1 MYISGSAAGRD
12 QPPPTRRRSTAL
24 QRSAHAALRGRASA
38 RGASGIGARGGL
50 DTASAA
56 AHDAKR
62 SRIDT
67 PPHGCC
73 TGASRSEADM
83 DASWGFGGKR
93 G

>member
-1 MYISGSAAGRD
+1 M
-12 QPPPTRRRSTAL
+12 
-24 QRSAHAALRGRASA
+24 
-38 RGASGIGARGGL
+38 GARGGV

>member
-1 MYISGSAAGRD
+1 MRG
-12 QPPPTRRRSTAL
+12 
-24 QRSAHAALRGRASA
+24 RSAA
-38 RGASGIGARGGL
+38 RGASGMGARGGL

-56 AHDAKR
+56 AHDANR

-67 PPHGCC
+67 PPHGCG
-73 TGASRSEADM
+73 TGRTGTSRSEADM

>member
-1 MYISGSAAGRD
+1 M
-12 QPPPTRRRSTAL
+12 
-24 QRSAHAALRGRASA
+24 RGRASA
-38 RGASGIGARGGL
+38 RGASARAASGMGARGGL

-73 TGASRSEADM
+73 TGTSRSEADM

>member
-1 MYISGSAAGRD
+1 M
-12 QPPPTRRRSTAL
+12 
-24 QRSAHAALRGRASA
+24 
-38 RGASGIGARGGL
+38 GARGGL

-56 AHDAKR
+56 AHDANR

-73 TGASRSEADM
+73 CTGFTGTSRSEADM

-93 G
+93 S

>member
-1 MYISGSAAGRD
+1 M
-12 QPPPTRRRSTAL
+12 
-24 QRSAHAALRGRASA
+24 
-38 RGASGIGARGGL
+38 GARGGL

-56 AHDAKR
+56 AHDANR

-73 TGASRSEADM
+73 TGRTGTSRSEADM